1 MLQRKDGKVL
11 LLFIGFLFIYL
22 LPGIYGHTPWKQ
34 DENYTF
40 GVIQT
45 MYETGNWLVPVNA
58 GEPFMEKPPL
68 YYWTATLMVH
78 LFSGVLP
85 IHDAARTA
93 TLLFS
98 VINFSFFILLAR
110 RVFRSESLTDYRIWL
125 AFTVYVSAPGIL
137 RHSHDMFSDT
147 ALTAG
152 ATVALYGIVGLI
164 RQEKIA
170 ASAVWLCVG
179 TVVTLLSK
187 GVFIPGVL
195 WITLFL
201 SSLFFA
207 QCRTKFFWNP
217 VILAGIISL
226 VFILPW
232 PVLLYI
238 KHPDLFMVWF
248 WENNIG
254 RFLGFSV
261 EKLGAKANL
270 MRVPEAIVLFALPS
284 GILATLYFLR
294 HPLKRLKSQDEFAIT
309 LFPLLG
315 IIVLQMSASSRALYL
330 MPFVGPLAIL
340 GSQLLPLIKEKV
352 LRYFSYFAAALWS
365 ALLVVVW
372 GVYLLKVSGDKRGWL
387 DPLERWLP
395 TNYELH
401 FSWPLCL
408 FALAITALWFSRARL
423 SVALNPALRAALS
436 WGLGAVSVWSV
447 AFTLM
452 VGWFDYS
459 KGYEGVFTDLK
470 SHLAGQ
476 YQAND
481 CMASYRI
488 GESEAPMLY
497 YFAGILHRPQKTFS
511 KPESCRW
518 LIVLGDKL
526 QPAPAGMEFF
536 WEDNRP
542 GEKRNNLMVY
552 RDVSGNNG

>member
-1 MLQRKDGKVL
+1 MLQRKDGKIL
-11 LLFIGFLFIYL
+11 LLFIGFLIIYL

-68 YYWTATLMVH
+68 YYWTATLTAH
-78 LFSGVLP
+78 LFSGMMPL
-85 IHDAARTA
+85 HDAARTA

-125 AFTVYVSAPGIL
+125 AFAVYVSAPGIL

-164 RQEKIA
+164 RQEKVV

-201 SSLFFA
+201 SAFFFA
-207 QCRTKFFWNP
+207 QCRTKTFWYP
-217 VILAGIISL
+217 VILAGGVAL
-226 VFILPW
+226 AFILPW
-232 PVLLYI
+232 PVLLFS

-261 EKLGAKANL
+261 AKLGAKAIPT
-270 MRVPEAIVLFALPS
+270 RVPEAVMLFALPS
-284 GILATLYFLR
+284 GILAMLYFLR
-294 HPLKRLKSQDEFAIT
+294 HPLKRLKNQSEFAIT
-309 LFPLLG
+309 VFPLLG
-315 IIVLQMSASSRALYL
+315 IIILQMSATSRALYL
-330 MPFVGPLAIL
+330 MPFVAPMALL
-340 GSQLLPLIKEKV
+340 GSQLLPAIKERS
-352 LRYFSYFAAALWS
+352 LRYFSYFSTVLWS
-365 ALLVVVW
+365 ALLVVLWVA
-372 GVYLLKVSGDKRGWL
+372 YFIKLSGDKKGWL

-395 TNYELH
+395 TSYELH
-401 FSWPLCL
+401 FSWLMFA
-408 FALAITALWFSRARL
+408 FALVITALWFCRTRL
-423 SVALNPALRAALS
+423 YGEVNPALRAALS
-436 WGLGAVSVWSV
+436 WALGATAVWSV

-452 VGWFDYS
+452 VGWFDSS
-459 KGYEGVFTDLK
+459 KGYEGVFKDLK

-476 YQAND
+476 YQATD

-497 YFAGILHRPQKTFS
+497 YFTGILHHPQKTFS
-511 KPESCRW
+511 KPKHCRW

-526 QPAPAGMEFF
+526 KPAPEGMVFF

-542 GEKRNNLMVY
+542 GEQRNNLMVY
-552 RDVSGNNG
+552 RDVSGNND

>member
-1 MLQRKDGKVL
+1 MLLHRDGKIL
-11 LLFIGFLFIYL
+11 LLFISFLIIYL

-68 YYWTATLMVH
+68 YYWTATLMAH
-78 LFSGVLP
+78 LFSGMMPL
-85 IHDAARTA
+85 HDAARSA

-98 VINFSFFILLAR
+98 IINFSFFILLAR
-110 RVFRSESLTDYRIWL
+110 RVFRSESLVDYRIWL
-125 AFTVYVSAPGIL
+125 AFAVYISAPGIL

-164 RQEKIA
+164 RQEKVA
-170 ASAVWLCVG
+170 ASAVWLGLG
-179 TVVTLLSK
+179 TIATMLSK

-201 SSLFFA
+201 SAFFFT
-207 QCRTKFFWNP
+207 QCRTKAFWYP
-217 VILAGIISL
+217 VILSGLLALI
-226 VFILPW
+226 FILPW
-232 PVLLYI
+232 PVLLYS
-238 KHPDLFMVWF
+238 KHPDLFMAWF

-261 EKLGAKANL
+261 AKLGAKANL
-270 MRVPEAIVLFALPS
+270 MRVPEAVALFALPA
-284 GILATLYFLR
+284 GMLATVYFLR
-294 HPLKRLKSQDEFAIT
+294 HPLQRLRNPDEFVIT

-315 IIVLQMSASSRALYL
+315 IIILQMSATSRALYL
-330 MPFVGPLAIL
+330 MPFVAPMAIL
-340 GSQLLPLIKEKV
+340 GSQLLPAIKEKA
-352 LRYFSYFAAALWS
+352 LRYFSCFAVALWS
-365 ALLVVVW
+365 ASLAGVW
-372 GVYLLKVSGDKRGWL
+372 GIYLLKVGGDQKGWL
-387 DPLERWLP
+387 APLERWLP
-395 TNYELH
+395 ASYELH
-401 FSWPLCL
+401 LSWPPFV
-408 FALAITALWFSRARL
+408 FALVVTALWICRGRL
-423 SVALNPALRAALS
+423 SAALNPVLRAAFS
-436 WGLGAVSVWSV
+436 WGLGVTVVWSV

-459 KGYEGVFTDLK
+459 KGYAGVFKDLK

-476 YQAND
+476 YLADD
-481 CMASYRI
+481 CMASYRL

-497 YFAGILHRPQKTFS
+497 YFAGILHQPQTTFRQ
-511 KPESCRW
+511 PERCRW

-526 QPAPAGMEFF
+526 QPAPKGMVFF

-552 RDVSGNNG
+552 RDVSKNND

>member
-1 MLQRKDGKVL
+1 MLQRKDGKIL
-11 LLFIGFLFIYL
+11 LFFIGFLIVYL

-68 YYWTATLMVH
+68 YYWTATLMAH
-78 LFSGVLP
+78 LFSGVMPL
-85 IHDAARTA
+85 HDAARTA

-110 RVFRSESLTDYRIWL
+110 RVFRSENLADYRIWL
-125 AFTVYVSAPGIL
+125 AFAVYVSAPGIL

-164 RQEKIA
+164 RQEKVA
-170 ASAVWLCVG
+170 ASAVWLCLG
-179 TVVTLLSK
+179 TAGTLLSK

-201 SSLFFA
+201 SPLFFA
-207 QCRTKFFWNP
+207 QCRSKVFWYP
-217 VILAGIISL
+217 VICAGAVSCI
-226 VFILPW
+226 FILPW
-232 PVLLYI
+232 PVLLYS

-261 EKLGAKANL
+261 AKLGAKASL
-270 MRVPEAIVLFALPS
+270 MRVPEAVVLFALPS
-284 GILATLYFLR
+284 GILATFYFLR
-294 HPLKRLKSQDEFAIT
+294 HPLKRLKSQDEYAIT
-309 LFPLLG
+309 IFPLLG
-315 IIVLQMSASSRALYL
+315 VIILQMSATSRALYL
-330 MPFVGPLAIL
+330 MPFVAPMAIL
-340 GSQLLPLIKEKV
+340 GSQLLPVIKEKA
-352 LRYFSYFAAALWS
+352 LHYFSCFAVALWS
-365 ALLVVVW
+365 VLLAVVW
-372 GVYLLKVSGDKRGWL
+372 GIYLLKVSGDKKGWL
-387 DPLERWLP
+387 TPFEHWLP
-395 TNYELH
+395 TSYELH
-401 FSWPLCL
+401 LSWPLFV
-408 FALAITALWFSRARL
+408 FALAVTALWICRGRL
-423 SVALNPALRAALS
+423 CLALNPALRAAFS
-436 WGLGAVSVWSV
+436 WGLGVTVVWSV

-459 KGYEGVFTDLK
+459 KGYKGVFKDLK

-476 YQAND
+476 YLAND
-481 CMASYRI
+481 CMASYRL

-497 YFAGILHRPQKTFS
+497 YFAGILHQPQKTFS
-511 KPESCRW
+511 KPERCRW

-526 QPAPAGMEFF
+526 QPAPKGMGFF

-542 GEKRNNLMVY
+542 GEKRNNLVVY
-552 RDVSGNNG
+552 RDLQGNND